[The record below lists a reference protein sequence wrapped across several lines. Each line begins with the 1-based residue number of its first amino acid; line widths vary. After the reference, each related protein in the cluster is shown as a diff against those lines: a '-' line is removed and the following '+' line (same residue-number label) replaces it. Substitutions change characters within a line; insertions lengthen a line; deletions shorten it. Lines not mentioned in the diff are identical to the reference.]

1 VGHVGAVTT
10 AHEGIT
16 YRTDWIEAQWGNSI
30 LDFWDDFST
39 DGRLDERP
47 ESGASMP
54 MASLAVEVEIPAG
67 GRVDVPFLLAW
78 HFPNRY
84 SWTRPE
90 TEWTEDDLIGNYYTT
105 QYADAWDVAERT
117 AQAMPVLEERTRRF
131 VRAFLES
138 DLPDEVKE
146 AALFNVSTL
155 RTQTCFRTPDG
166 RFYGWE
172 RVRPTPRGAATVRA
186 RTCGTTSRPRH
197 FSMAASHSRC
207 ARWSSRTRP
216 ITLG

>member
-1 VGHVGAVTT
+1 VGQLHSRLLG
-10 AHEGIT
+10 
-16 YRTDWIEAQWGNSI
+16 RF
-30 LDFWDDFST
+30 LD
-39 DGRLDERP
+39 RRP
-47 ESGASMP
+47 PRRAAEK
-54 MASLAVEVEIPAG
+54 
-67 GRVDVPFLLAW
+67 R

-84 SWTRPE
+84 RWTRPE

-117 AQAMPVLEERTRRF
+117 AQAMPVLKERTTRLL
-131 VRAFLES
+131 RAFLES

-172 RVRPTPRGAATVRA
+172 
-186 RTCGTTSRPRH
+186 GTADTKGCCFGSCTH
-197 FSMAASHSRC
+197 V
-207 ARWSSRTRP
+207 WNYE
-216 ITLG
+216 